1 VVIAMPSKVGSVSQ
15 IRYEEIVAEAR
26 QLVLQQSWCQFAIG
40 DLALEIEPLR
50 DRGGAQPDPGEEL
63 FTVEEALGLF
73 AEDIGIP
80 VATVKTYRW
89 VSARWPKDYRQDA
102 VPHGVHRILA
112 DIPDETVRWEKIS

>member
-1 VVIAMPSKVGSVSQ
+1 LVGWNQEGQTGATSHAGVTVGISRPRRAGVVIAMPSKVGSVSQ
-15 IRYEEIVAEAR
+15 IQYEEIVAEAR
-26 QLVLQQSWCQFAIG
+26 QLVLQQSRCQFAIG

-80 VATVKTYRW
+80 VATVKTY
-89 VSARWPKDYRQDA
+89 
-102 VPHGVHRILA
+102 
-112 DIPDETVRWEKIS
+112 